1 VTTRRRGRWGSFLAA
16 AVVIAAGFGVAL
28 VEAYRLPK
36 GSIWFVV
43 GAAVLLVLLIRCF
56 GARKP

>member
-1 VTTRRRGRWGSFLAA
+1 VRRRRSRWAPLVAG

-28 VEAYRLPK
+28 VEIYRLPK

-43 GAAVLLVLLIRCF
+43 IAAVLLVVLVRWLD
-56 GARKP
+56 ARKP

>member
-1 VTTRRRGRWGSFLAA
+1 
-16 AVVIAAGFGVAL
+16 VAL
-28 VEAYRLPK
+28 VEIYRLPK

-43 GAAVLLVLLIRCF
+43 AAAVLLVLLVRRL

>member
-1 VTTRRRGRWGSFLAA
+1 MKGRRPRWAPMLAGG
-16 AVVIAAGFGVAL
+16 VVIAAGFGVAL
-28 VEAYRLPK
+28 VEAYRFPK

-43 GAAVLLVLLIRCF
+43 GGAVLLVLLIRVL

>member
-1 VTTRRRGRWGSFLAA
+1 MLAG

-43 GAAVLLVLLIRCF
+43 GGAVLLILLIRAL

>member
-1 VTTRRRGRWGSFLAA
+1 VTRRRSRWSSVLAGG
-16 AVVIAAGFGVAL
+16 VVIAAGFGVAL

-43 GAAVLLVLLIRCF
+43 GVAVLLVLVIRF
-56 GARKP
+56 LGAPRS